1 MSAFEEHDPL
11 EKEAVMPGG
20 VVGMRVDGCIAE
32 GVDIEAL
39 EAREGQ
45 TKLALGGNEHD
56 LRLDDEV
63 APGRQT
69 TVEVSGAGLGN
80 GDEADRFA
88 VVTLR

>member
-1 MSAFEEHDPL
+1 MSAFKEHDPL

-20 VVGMRVDGCIAE
+20 VVGMGVDGCIAE

-56 LRLDDEV
+56 L
-63 APGRQT
+63 
-69 TVEVSGAGLGN
+69 
-80 GDEADRFA
+80 
-88 VVTLR
+88 